1 MEKQGLTSRPFRQKK
16 ECRNPHNYPR
26 SLFLAFWATASP
38 VLMNYP
44 SRTNICG
51 SLPFAAE
58 LQSPLVPAPGL
69 GADPRTALI
78 TPNPLYFPSQK
89 ALGAPYFDLF
99 WRTGFSQAAKDR
111 SRLGWSFPQPLG
123 VSCCPPHLGASHGVT
138 LGGGSPASCVLWE
151 SRAPESSQPLASP

>member
-1 MEKQGLTSRPFRQKK
+1 
-16 ECRNPHNYPR
+16 
-26 SLFLAFWATASP
+26 
-38 VLMNYP
+38 MNYP

-89 ALGAPYFDLF
+89 ALGAPYFGGL
-99 WRTGFSQAAKDR
+99 
-111 SRLGWSFPQPLG
+111 
-123 VSCCPPHLGASHGVT
+123 ASHKLLKTAAGSDGVFPS
-138 LGGGSPASCVLWE
+138 LWGSPA
-151 SRAPESSQPLASP
+151 APRTLEHLMG